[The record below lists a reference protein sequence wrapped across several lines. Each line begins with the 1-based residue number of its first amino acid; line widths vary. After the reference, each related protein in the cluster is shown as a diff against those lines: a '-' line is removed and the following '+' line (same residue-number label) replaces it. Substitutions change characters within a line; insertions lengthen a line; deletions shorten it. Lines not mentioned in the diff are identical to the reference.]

1 MEQEAESLSAEEKA
15 YFDSRGEAEIK
26 PAEAEKPDAGV
37 EAEPEADASP
47 ELADDLGEADAS
59 QAPDG
64 EGKDAEKHRVPLHTL
79 TKERSARK
87 EAERRAIAAEE
98 GRRVLEDRWNQML
111 AVQQPKETAE
121 PAKEI
126 DPAVDPVGAL
136 AELVQGQ
143 RAQRAAE
150 ADRQKAEKEQSEQ
163 QAAWTRKTD
172 IARSQYQSAAA
183 EDATFEPTYNALR
196 QVIGEELMDLYGL
209 TIEQARHEVD
219 RYEAQQIE
227 YCVDR
232 GIDVADH
239 LRKLAKA
246 RRVTAPAQ
254 ASNDPKPDPAKEI
267 ERLADAVDG
276 ATTLSGAGGAPIRTL
291 DAEAIANMKPDE
303 FEAWLGKPGNQAKF
317 RKLAGG

>member
-26 PAEAEKPDAGV
+26 PAEAEKPGAGI
-37 EAEPEADASP
+37 EAEPGADASP
-47 ELADDLGEADAS
+47 ELADDLGEPDAS

-111 AVQQPKETAE
+111 AVQQPKEIAE
-121 PAKEI
+121 SAKEI

-143 RAQRAAE
+143 RAQKAAE

-209 TIEQARHEVD
+209 TMEQARHEVD

-246 RRVTAPAQ
+246 RRVTGQALAPKA
-254 ASNDPKPDPAKEI
+254 DPAKEL
-267 ERLADAVDG
+267 EKLADAVEG
-276 ATTLSGAGGAPIRTL
+276 ATSLSDAGGAAVKTL